1 MLRKW
6 KVDFEGLNGTSFFCI
21 FVFGIFAFFGVFS
34 RKITCFLAFFGCF
47 WMSKKVLKNGEKLA
61 KMSVE
66 KVLENHAKFGRKMA
80 RKSARKMT
88 KNRWKKV
95 LRNRQKS
102 ATKSPREFPDM
113 TTAAQ
118 TAATR
123 RTGLPGM
130 MSWRVERALRRV
142 AAANWREPRLLITRS
157 SSGDPTSPSEG
168 TRDQLKGRS
177 AKRRGMARGNQ
188 GARKNGP
195 QRRFY

>member
-1 MLRKW
+1 MALH
-6 KVDFEGLNGTSFFCI
+6 F
-21 FVFGIFAFFGVFS
+21 FAFLFLEFLHFLTFFHEKSRIFYHFLAVFES
-34 RKITCFLAFFGCF
+34 RKKCWKMAKNRKKWVAKKCWKIMQNLA
-47 WMSKKVLKNGEKLA
+47 EKWR
-61 KMSVE
+61 E
-66 KVLENHAKFGRKMA
+66 KVLENWRKNGQ
-80 RKSARKMT
+80 KSARKMT

-130 MSWRVERALRRV
+130 MSWRVERAVRRV
-142 AAANWREPRLLITRS
+142 AAVNWREPRLLVTRS

-177 AKRRGMARGNQ
+177 TKRRGMARGNQ